1 LFIITDKK
9 IIKIAPTMTGNIIYS
24 RDTSAKRAIK
34 GLAAAG
40 G

>member
-1 LFIITDKK
+1 MITDKK
-9 IIKIAPTMTGNIIYS
+9 IIIIVPAITGNKMYS
-24 RDTSAKRAIK
+24 RDTSPNIAIK